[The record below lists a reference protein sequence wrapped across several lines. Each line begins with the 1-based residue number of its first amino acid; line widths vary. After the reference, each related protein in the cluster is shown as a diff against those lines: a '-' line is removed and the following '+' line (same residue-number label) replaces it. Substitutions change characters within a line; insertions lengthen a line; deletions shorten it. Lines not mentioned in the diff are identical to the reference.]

1 MRGAA
6 PRTVSPGLAAA
17 PLTVA
22 VVGDDGVGPG
32 ALLGLDVQHPVDR
45 FLGLGQR
52 LLGEAGQLRGVEPAH
67 PRRRPLPLG
76 SGSPGPQARPRPRPP
91 GPQGPLPGS
100 SEAGDP
106 GLGSAPAR
114 PHARTLHV
122 ANSPRA
128 AASRPSDT
136 SREAERGGARPSASV
151 PVMAEGAPHPL
162 PPRYQSWRKEHHVY
176 FRLGTCHGGEGPLP
190 LQRLSP
196 GRLSVVPRSVAACRA
211 VAASSTVP
219 SIFQTYTGGS
229 YALSPP

>member
-114 PHARTLHV
+114 PHTPRRKQPSRSRQPALRHV
-122 ANSPRA
+122 A
-128 AASRPSDT
+128 
-136 SREAERGGARPSASV
+136 RGGARPSEAFRLGTCHGGRSTTSTSASV
-151 PVMAEGAPHPL
+151 PVMAEGTSRLL
-162 PPRYQSWRKEHHVY
+162 PPRYLSWR
-176 FRLGTCHGGEGPLP
+176 
-190 LQRLSP
+190 
-196 GRLSVVPRSVAACRA
+196 
-211 VAASSTVP
+211 
-219 SIFQTYTGGS
+219 
-229 YALSPP
+229 